1 MLKRQ
6 DDYFFFCKNVLGP
19 PAFLMYSYSE
29 KYNLFFFIFTTTS
42 FIWTHVNAMN
52 AFLDTLDFK
61 LCFDLICLLPL
72 LLLCICLNL
81 QTPPLG
87 SWQNLYLA
95 WPVVF
100 FSILRKLYLSF
111 LLSPFLNLLFS
122 SLKLWQGSPNI
133 LGNVWYAR

>member
-1 MLKRQ
+1 MIISSFAKMCLALQLFWCILTQKSII
-6 DDYFFFCKNVLGP
+6 F
-19 PAFLMYSYSE
+19 
-29 KYNLFFFIFTTTS
+29 FFFIFTTTS